1 MGRKVFRSNRQW
13 SHLEELL
20 KTWVASAV
28 KTVEFGK
35 LRKQGGWWI
44 MLVEKGQE
52 ERQGSRVPWNPVPDT
67 VVYARPSMCIRK
79 IDPNRSKRIP

>member
-52 ERQGSRVPWNPVPDT
+52 ER
-67 VVYARPSMCIRK
+67 
-79 IDPNRSKRIP
+79 